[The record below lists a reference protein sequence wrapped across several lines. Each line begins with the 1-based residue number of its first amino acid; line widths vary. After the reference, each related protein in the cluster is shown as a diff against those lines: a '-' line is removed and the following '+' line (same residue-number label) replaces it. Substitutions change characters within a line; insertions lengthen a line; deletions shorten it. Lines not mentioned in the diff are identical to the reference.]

1 MVSTWIISIH
11 CKVRIM
17 NKRRLAGVSPWI
29 IIGAVLVLA
38 PIFLLMTWQSLD
50 RQQAYTT
57 RLLVDRGDALI
68 RSFEAGAR
76 TGLGLK
82 WGSFQLQKLLME
94 TAQQPGID
102 HLVVTDE
109 KGVILADSDPS
120 QLGETYGTD
129 LDLTRIST
137 SDQLQWRRTPN
148 PEGADTFE
156 IYRQFRPAGK
166 DDREFQDRIRPD
178 VSRMPSE
185 EGGDSN
191 LTRRMVIFV
200 GLDMGPIEAAR
211 KADYRHAV
219 MMAAIFLLIG
229 LSGVIS
235 LLLAQ
240 GYSSARASLSRV
252 RAFSDSL
259 VKNMPMGLIAID
271 ETGRIVAFNQTA
283 ESILQQAADD
293 VIGRLAD
300 EILPETCRHLITSLG
315 KEKRIIA
322 GEIDCPFADGRL
334 VPLEVIA
341 TVFKDGGEAAGI
353 VFLFRDITDV
363 RRLKKEITRNQ
374 HLTALGSLAAGVA
387 HEIRN
392 PLSSIKGFAT
402 YFRDRYRDNP
412 EDEKTAGI
420 MIREV
425 DRLNRVISQLL
436 DYARPMTMQRQEVF
450 IQDVIRHALRMIEAQ
465 AGEKGITLQ
474 ADLPADI
481 PAAGIDADRMQQVF
495 LNLFLNAMGAMESG
509 GVLSVVLTGLP
520 DGRLRIEVRDTGAGI
535 APHDLGRIFDPYFT
549 TKPSGT
555 GLGLAIV
562 QKIIDAHNAVIH
574 VASTPGQGTAVT
586 ILLPVI
592 NQEQGDCKL

>member
-1 MVSTWIISIH
+1 
-11 CKVRIM
+11 M

-38 PIFLLMTWQSLD
+38 PIFLLMTRQSLD

-57 RLLVDRGDALI
+57 KLLVDRGDALI

-82 WGSFQLQKLLME
+82 WGHFQLQKLLME

-120 QLGETYGTD
+120 QLGETYGAD
-129 LDLTRIST
+129 LDLIRIST

-148 PEGADTFE
+148 PESADTFE
-156 IYRQFRPAGK
+156 IYRQFRPVRE
-166 DDREFQDRIRPD
+166 DNREFQDRIRPD
-178 VSRMPSE
+178 IARMPPEAGTDIHPS
-185 EGGDSN
+185 
-191 LTRRMVIFV
+191 RMVIFV
-200 GLDMGPIEAAR
+200 GLDMGPIESAR

-219 MMAAIFLLIG
+219 MMAVIFLLIG

-240 GYSSARASLSRV
+240 GYRSARASLSRV
-252 RAFSDSL
+252 QAFSDSL

-271 ETGRIVAFNQTA
+271 EAGRIAAFNQTA
-283 ESILQQAADD
+283 ESILQRAAGD
-293 VIGRLAD
+293 VIGRRAD
-300 EILPETCRHLITSLG
+300 EILPETCRHLIGSLG

-322 GEIDCPFADGRL
+322 GEIDCPFADGRT

-341 TVFKDGGEAAGI
+341 TVLNGDTTASCPHEGGEAAAGI
-353 VFLFRDITDV
+353 VFLFRDITELQH
-363 RRLKKEITRNQ
+363 LKKEIARSR
-374 HLTALGSLAAGVA
+374 HLASLGSLAAGVA

-402 YFRDRYRDNP
+402 YFRERYRDNP

-420 MIREV
+420 MIQEV
-425 DRLNRVISQLL
+425 DRLNRVIGQLL
-436 DYARPMTMQRQEVF
+436 DYARPMTMHRQKTP
-450 IQDVIRHALRMIEAQ
+450 IQNIIQHTLRMIETQ
-465 AGEKGITLQ
+465 AREKEIMLQ

-481 PAAGIDADRMQQVF
+481 PAAGIDPDRMKQVF
-495 LNLFLNAMGAMESG
+495 LNLYLNALGAMEDG
-509 GVLSVVLTGLP
+509 GMLSVALAELP
-520 DGRLRIEVRDTGAGI
+520 GERIRIEIRDTGVGI
-535 APHDLGRIFDPYFT
+535 APEDLGRIFDPYFT
-549 TKPSGT
+549 TKPSGA

-562 QKIIDAHNAVIH
+562 QKIVDAHGGEIQVE
-574 VASTPGQGTAVT
+574 STPGQGTTVT
-586 ILLPVI
+586 ILLPAE
-592 NQEQGDCKL
+592 N

>member
-1 MVSTWIISIH
+1 
-11 CKVRIM
+11 M

-29 IIGAVLVLA
+29 IIGAVFVLA
-38 PIFLLMTWQSLD
+38 PIFLLMTRQSLD
-50 RQQAYTT
+50 RQQAYAT

-82 WGSFQLQKLLME
+82 WGHFQLQKLLME

-120 QLGETYGTD
+120 QLGDTYGAD

-156 IYRQFRPAGK
+156 IYRQFRPAREGEG
-166 DDREFQDRIRPD
+166 EFQDQIRSD
-178 VSRMPSE
+178 AARMPPE
-185 EGGDSN
+185 AGTDIHP
-191 LTRRMVIFV
+191 TRMVIFV
-200 GLDMGPIEAAR
+200 GLDMGPIEVAR
-211 KADYRHAV
+211 EADNRHAIL
-219 MMAAIFLLIG
+219 MGLIFLLIG
-229 LSGVIS
+229 VSGVIS

-240 GYSSARASLSRV
+240 GYRSARASLSRV
-252 RAFSDSL
+252 QAFSDSL

-271 ETGRIVAFNQTA
+271 EARRIAAFNQTA
-283 ESILQQAADD
+283 EAILQRAAGD
-293 VIGRLAD
+293 VIGRRAD
-300 EILPETCRHLITSLG
+300 DILPETCLHLIGSLG

-322 GEIDCPFADGRL
+322 GEIDCPFADGRT

-341 TVFKDGGEAAGI
+341 TVLKEGGEAAGI
-353 VFLFRDITDV
+353 VFLFRDITELQH
-363 RRLKKEITRNQ
+363 LKKEIARSQ
-374 HLTALGSLAAGVA
+374 HLASLGSLAAGVA

-402 YFRDRYRDNP
+402 YFRERYRDNP
-412 EDEKTAGI
+412 EYEKTAGI
-420 MIREV
+420 MIQEV

-436 DYARPMTMQRQEVF
+436 DYARPMTMHWQKTP
-450 IQDVIRHALRMIEAQ
+450 IQTIIRHALRMIETQ
-465 AGEKGITLQ
+465 SREKGITLQ

-481 PAAGIDADRMQQVF
+481 PAASIDTDRMKQVF
-495 LNLFLNAMGAMESG
+495 LNLYLNALGAMEDG
-509 GVLSVVLTGLP
+509 GLLSVALAELP
-520 DGRLRIEVRDTGAGI
+520 GERIRIEIRDTGVGI
-535 APHDLGRIFDPYFT
+535 APQDLGRIFDPYFT
-549 TKPSGT
+549 TKPSGA

-562 QKIIDAHNAVIH
+562 QKIVDAHGGEIQVE
-574 VASTPGQGTAVT
+574 STPGQGTTVT
-586 ILLPVI
+586 ILLPVE
-592 NQEQGDCKL
+592 N

>member
-1 MVSTWIISIH
+1 
-11 CKVRIM
+11 M
-17 NKRRLAGVSPWI
+17 NKKRLAGVSPWI

-50 RQQAYTT
+50 RQQVYTT

-68 RSFEAGAR
+68 RSFEAGVR

-82 WGSFQLQKLLME
+82 WGRFQLQKLLME

-120 QLGETYGTD
+120 QLGEIYNTD

-178 VSRMPSE
+178 TERRPPE
-185 EGGDSN
+185 AGTDI
-191 LTRRMVIFV
+191 RPARMVIFV

-211 KADYRHAV
+211 KEDYRHSII
-219 MMAAIFLLIG
+219 MAALFLLIG
-229 LSGVIS
+229 LSGIIS
-235 LLLAQ
+235 LMLAQ
-240 GYSSARASLSRV
+240 GYRSARSSLSRV
-252 RAFSDSL
+252 RAFSDNL
-259 VKNMPMGLIAID
+259 VENMPMGLVALD
-271 ETGRIVAFNQTA
+271 ADGRIVAFNQTA
-283 ESILQQAADD
+283 ESVLQKVAGD
-293 VIGRLAD
+293 VIGRNAD
-300 EILPETCRHLITSLG
+300 EILPETCRAFIASL
-315 KEKRIIA
+315 KRDKRIMA
-322 GEIDCPFADGRL
+322 GELDCPFADGRT
-334 VPLEVIA
+334 VPLEVIV
-341 TVFKDGGEAAGI
+341 TVLKEEGKAAGI
-353 VFLFRDITDV
+353 VLLFRDITEV
-363 RRLKKEITRNQ
+363 RRLKKEIVRNQ
-374 HLTALGSLAAGVA
+374 HLASLGSLAAGVA

-420 MIREV
+420 MIQEV

-436 DYARPMTMQRQEVF
+436 DYARPMTMQRQEVS
-450 IQDVIRHALRMIEAQ
+450 IQDIIRHALRMIEAQ
-465 AGEKGITLQ
+465 AREKGITLQ
-474 ADLPADI
+474 ADLPTEI
-481 PAAGIDADRMQQVF
+481 PAAGIDADRMKQVF
-495 LNLFLNAMGAMESG
+495 LNLYLNALGAMETG
-509 GVLSVVLTGLP
+509 GMLSVALTGMT
-520 DGRLRIEVRDTGAGI
+520 DGRMRIEVRDTGVGI
-535 APHDLGRIFDPYFT
+535 APQDLGCIFDPYFT
-549 TKPSGT
+549 TKPSGA

-562 QKIIDAHNAVIH
+562 QKIIDAHGGEIQ
-574 VASTPGQGTAVT
+574 VASTPGQGTTIT
-586 ILLPVI
+586 ILLPAE
-592 NQEQGDCKL
+592 N

>member
-1 MVSTWIISIH
+1 
-11 CKVRIM
+11 M
-17 NKRRLAGVSPWI
+17 NKKRLAGVSPWI

-50 RQQAYTT
+50 RQQVYTT

-68 RSFEAGAR
+68 RSFEAGVR

-82 WGSFQLQKLLME
+82 WGRFQLQKLLME

-120 QLGETYGTD
+120 QLGEIYNTD

-178 VSRMPSE
+178 TERRPPE
-185 EGGDSN
+185 AGTDI
-191 LTRRMVIFV
+191 RPARMVIFV

-211 KADYRHAV
+211 KEDYRHSII
-219 MMAAIFLLIG
+219 MAALFLLIG
-229 LSGVIS
+229 LSGIIS
-235 LLLAQ
+235 LMLAQ
-240 GYSSARASLSRV
+240 GYRSARSSLSRV
-252 RAFSDSL
+252 RAFSDNL
-259 VKNMPMGLIAID
+259 VENMPMGLVALD
-271 ETGRIVAFNQTA
+271 ADGRIVAFNQTA
-283 ESILQQAADD
+283 ESVLQQVAGD
-293 VIGRLAD
+293 VIGRNAD
-300 EILPETCRHLITSLG
+300 EILPETCRAFIASL
-315 KEKRIIA
+315 KRDKRIMA
-322 GEIDCPFADGRL
+322 GELDCPFADGRT
-334 VPLEVIA
+334 VPLEVIV
-341 TVFKDGGEAAGI
+341 TVLKEEGKAAGI
-353 VFLFRDITDV
+353 VLLFRDITEV
-363 RRLKKEITRNQ
+363 RRLKKEIVRNQ
-374 HLTALGSLAAGVA
+374 HLASLGSLAAGVA

-420 MIREV
+420 MIQEV

-436 DYARPMTMQRQEVF
+436 DYARPMTMQRQEVS
-450 IQDVIRHALRMIEAQ
+450 IQDIIRHALRMIEAQ
-465 AGEKGITLQ
+465 AREKGITLQ
-474 ADLPADI
+474 ADLPTEI
-481 PAAGIDADRMQQVF
+481 PAAGIDADRMKQVF
-495 LNLFLNAMGAMESG
+495 LNLYLNALGAMETG
-509 GVLSVVLTGLP
+509 GMLSVALTGMT
-520 DGRLRIEVRDTGAGI
+520 DGRMRIEVRDTGVGI
-535 APHDLGRIFDPYFT
+535 APQDLGCIFDPYFT
-549 TKPSGT
+549 TKPSGA

-562 QKIIDAHNAVIH
+562 QKIIDAHGGEIQ
-574 VASTPGQGTAVT
+574 VASTPGQGTTIT
-586 ILLPVI
+586 ILLPAE
-592 NQEQGDCKL
+592 N

>member
-1 MVSTWIISIH
+1 
-11 CKVRIM
+11 M

-82 WGSFQLQKLLME
+82 WGHFQLQKLLME

-109 KGVILADSDPS
+109 KGIILADSDPS

-137 SDQLQWRRTPN
+137 FDQLQWRRTPN
-148 PEGADTFE
+148 PESADTFE
-156 IYRQFRPAGK
+156 IYRQFKPARE

-178 VSRMPSE
+178 AMRMPPVT
-185 EGGDSN
+185 GKDIQPA
-191 LTRRMVIFV
+191 RMVIFV
-200 GLDMGPIEAAR
+200 GLDMGPIESAR

-219 MMAAIFLLIG
+219 MMALIFLLIG

-240 GYSSARASLSRV
+240 GYSSARASLSRI

-271 ETGRIVAFNQTA
+271 GAGRIVAFNQTA
-283 ESILQQAADD
+283 ESILLQAAGD
-293 VIGRLAD
+293 VIGRGAD
-300 EILPETCRHLITSLG
+300 EILPETCRHLIASLG
-315 KEKRIIA
+315 MEKRIIA
-322 GEIDCPFADGRL
+322 TEIDCPFADGRT

-341 TVFKDGGEAAGI
+341 TVLKEGGEAAGS
-353 VFLFRDITDV
+353 VFLFRDITEV
-363 RRLKKEITRNQ
+363 RRLKKEIARNQ
-374 HLTALGSLAAGVA
+374 HLASLGSLAAGVA

-402 YFRDRYRDNP
+402 YFRERYRDNP

-420 MIREV
+420 MIQEV

-436 DYARPMTMQRQEVF
+436 DYARPMTMQRQEIHV
-450 IQDVIRHALRMIEAQ
+450 QDVIRHALRMIETQ
-465 AGEKGITLQ
+465 AREKGIVLQ
-474 ADLPADI
+474 ADLPVDI
-481 PAAGIDADRMQQVF
+481 PAVSIDPDRMHQVF
-495 LNLFLNAMGAMESG
+495 LNLYLNALGAMETDG
-509 GVLSVVLTGLP
+509 LLSVSLKKLS
-520 DGRLRIEVRDTGAGI
+520 DGRIRIEVRDTGVGI
-535 APHDLGRIFDPYFT
+535 ALQDLGRIFDPYFT
-549 TKPSGT
+549 TKPSGA

-562 QKIIDAHNAVIH
+562 QKIIDAHNAEIH
-574 VASTPGQGTAVT
+574 IASKPGQGTTAT
-586 ILLPVI
+586 ILLPAK
-592 NQEQGDCKL
+592 NQEQGVDNIL

>member
-1 MVSTWIISIH
+1 
-11 CKVRIM
+11 M

-38 PIFLLMTWQSLD
+38 PIFLLMTQQSLD

-57 RLLVDRGDALI
+57 RLLIDRGDALI
-68 RSFEAGAR
+68 RSFEAGVR

-82 WGSFQLQKLLME
+82 WGRFQLQKLLME

-120 QLGETYGTD
+120 QLGESYGTD
-129 LDLTRIST
+129 LDLVRIST

-156 IYRQFRPAGK
+156 IYRQFRPNRE
-166 DDREFQDRIRPD
+166 DDREFQDRIRQD
-178 VSRMPSE
+178 AARMQPE
-185 EGGDSN
+185 AGTDIDSA
-191 LTRRMVIFV
+191 RMVIFV
-200 GLDMGPIEAAR
+200 GLDMGPIESAR
-211 KADYRHAV
+211 EADYRHAV
-219 MMAAIFLLIG
+219 MMAMIFLLIG

-240 GYSSARASLSRV
+240 GYRSARTSLSRV

-259 VKNMPMGLIAID
+259 VENMPMGLVAVD
-271 ETGRIVAFNQTA
+271 ASGRIVAFNQTA
-283 ESILQQAADD
+283 ESVLQQVAGD
-293 VIGRLAD
+293 VIGRNAD
-300 EILPETCRHLITSLG
+300 EILPETCRRLIASLG

-322 GEIDCPFADGRL
+322 GEIDCPFADGHT

-341 TVFKDGGEAAGI
+341 TVLKEGGEAAGI
-353 VFLFRDITDV
+353 VLLFRDITEV
-363 RRLKKEITRNQ
+363 RRLKKEIARNQ
-374 HLTALGSLAAGVA
+374 HLASLGSLAAGVA

-402 YFRDRYRDNP
+402 YFRERYRDNP

-436 DYARPMTMQRQEVF
+436 DYARPMTMQRQEVS
-450 IQDVIRHALRMIEAQ
+450 IQDIIRHALRMVETHARET
-465 AGEKGITLQ
+465 GVVLQ

-481 PAAGIDADRMQQVF
+481 PATGIDPDRMKQVF
-495 LNLFLNAMGAMESG
+495 LNLFLNALSALETG
-509 GVLSVVLTGLP
+509 GMLSVAMTELP
-520 DGRLRIEVRDTGAGI
+520 DGRIRIEVRDTGVGI
-535 APHDLGRIFDPYFT
+535 APQDLGRIFDPYFT
-549 TKPSGT
+549 TKPSGA

-562 QKIIDAHNAVIH
+562 QKIIDAHNAEIQI
-574 VASTPGQGTAVT
+574 ASTPGQGTTVT
-586 ILLPVI
+586 ILLPAK
-592 NQEQGDCKL
+592 NQEQGVDNF

>member
-1 MVSTWIISIH
+1 
-11 CKVRIM
+11 M
-17 NKRRLAGVSPWI
+17 NKKRLAGVSPWI

-50 RQQAYTT
+50 RQQVYTT

-68 RSFEAGAR
+68 RSFEAGVR

-82 WGSFQLQKLLME
+82 WGRFQLQKLLME

-120 QLGETYGTD
+120 QLGEIYSTD

-178 VSRMPSE
+178 TERRPPE
-185 EGGDSN
+185 AGTDI
-191 LTRRMVIFV
+191 RPARMVIFV

-211 KADYRHAV
+211 KEDYRHSII
-219 MMAAIFLLIG
+219 MAALFLLIG
-229 LSGVIS
+229 LSGIIS
-235 LLLAQ
+235 LMLAQ
-240 GYSSARASLSRV
+240 GYRSARSSLSRV
-252 RAFSDSL
+252 RAFSDNL
-259 VKNMPMGLIAID
+259 VENMPMGLVALD
-271 ETGRIVAFNQTA
+271 ADGRIVAFNQTA
-283 ESILQQAADD
+283 ESVLQQVAGD
-293 VIGRLAD
+293 VIGRNAD
-300 EILPETCRHLITSLG
+300 EILPETCRAFIGSL
-315 KEKRIIA
+315 KRDKRIMA
-322 GEIDCPFADGRL
+322 GELDCPFADGRT
-334 VPLEVIA
+334 VPLEVIV
-341 TVFKDGGEAAGI
+341 TVLKEEGKAAGI
-353 VFLFRDITDV
+353 VLLFRDITEV
-363 RRLKKEITRNQ
+363 RRLKKEIVRNQ
-374 HLTALGSLAAGVA
+374 HLASLGSLAAGVA

-420 MIREV
+420 MIQEV

-436 DYARPMTMQRQEVF
+436 DYARPMTMQRQEVS
-450 IQDVIRHALRMIEAQ
+450 IQDIIRHALRMIEAQ
-465 AGEKGITLQ
+465 AREKGITLQ
-474 ADLPADI
+474 ADLPTEI
-481 PAAGIDADRMQQVF
+481 PAAGIDADRMKQVF
-495 LNLFLNAMGAMESG
+495 LNLYLNALGAMETG
-509 GVLSVVLTGLP
+509 GMLSVALTGMT
-520 DGRLRIEVRDTGAGI
+520 DGRMRIEVRDTGVGI
-535 APHDLGRIFDPYFT
+535 APQDLGCIFDPYFT
-549 TKPSGT
+549 TKPSGA

-562 QKIIDAHNAVIH
+562 QKIIDAHGGEIQ
-574 VASTPGQGTAVT
+574 VASTPGQGTTIT
-586 ILLPVI
+586 ILLPAE
-592 NQEQGDCKL
+592 N